1 MGGPTGGATWADTIP
16 GAGQYCPISRTLD
29 VVGERWTLLIVRDLI
44 VGTTR
49 FNDLARGLPG
59 LSRSL
64 LTKRLRH
71 LERTGVVTRTGQHYV
86 LTPAGRALEPI
97 VFGMAEWGARYVFGD
112 PQPEELDAQL
122 LVWWMHTR
130 VDTSTL
136 EGDRHVVHVRFA
148 DDARRFWILV
158 ERGVPSVCMA
168 DPGYPVDLTISSR
181 RGVAVCRVAREDA
194 PARRAAGRARH
205 RAGADRGDAPSRR
218 GAAAQPG
225 RALRRGGSA

>member
-1 MGGPTGGATWADTIP
+1 MGRHDP
-16 GAGQYCPISRTLD
+16 GAGQYCPVSRTLD
-29 VVGERWTLLIVRDLI
+29 VVGERWTLLIVRDLL

-71 LERTGVVTRTGQHYV
+71 LERAGVVTRTGQHYV
-86 LTPAGRALEPI
+86 LTPAGHALEQI
-97 VFGMAEWGARYVFGD
+97 VFGMAEWGARFMFGD
-112 PQPEELDAQL
+112 PEPDELDAQL

-130 VDTSTL
+130 IDTSGL
-136 EGDRHVVHVRFA
+136 EGERHVLHVRFA

-168 DPGYPVDLTISSR
+168 DPGYPVDLTISSDVASLYAVWLGHVPLPVALRAGRVTVQGPTTVTR
-181 RGVAVCRVAREDA
+181 RLDEVLQLSPVARFV
-194 PARRAAGRARH
+194 AATA
-205 RAGADRGDAPSRR
+205 
-218 GAAAQPG
+218 
-225 RALRRGGSA
+225 

>member
-1 MGGPTGGATWADTIP
+1 MGRHDP

-29 VVGERWTLLIVRDLI
+29 VVGERWTLLIVRDLM

-71 LERTGVVTRTGQHYV
+71 LERTGVVTRLGQDYV

-97 VFGMAEWGARYVFGD
+97 VFGMAEWGARFMFGD
-112 PQPEELDAQL
+112 PRPEELDASL

-136 EGDRHVVHVRFA
+136 DGDRHVLHVRFA
-148 DDARRFWILV
+148 DDARRYWILV
-158 ERGVPSVCMA
+158 DHGVPSVCMA
-168 DPGYPVDLTISSR
+168 DPGYPVDVTISSD
-181 RGVAVCRVAREDA
+181 VASLYAVWLGRVPLPVAMR
-194 PARRAAGRARH
+194 AGRVTVQGPTSLTRRLDEVLQLSAV
-205 RAGADRGDAPSRR
+205 APFV
-218 GAAAQPG
+218 AAAV
-225 RALRRGGSA
+225 